1 MNKENNNPSLVF
13 FGTPEFASYCLNA
26 LLNSNFKVL
35 SVVTAPDKK
44 AGRGKKLTSSA
55 VKHFAKSKGLTIL
68 QPTNLKSPKFISQ
81 LIELNADVFV
91 VVAFRMLPRVVWSSP
106 KLGTINLHASLL
118 PNYRGAAPINWVLI
132 NGEEKTGVTTFFID
146 EKIDSGSLLLQKE
159 VLIDPLENAATLH
172 DKLLDLGAHLI
183 IETLKEINSGILT
196 AKKQNISKL
205 KFQAP
210 KLNIEN
216 TKLEWGCKL
225 KIINNKIKGL
235 SPYPGA
241 WSFFENNGIRGRL
254 KIFSAEIIY
263 EEHLFPINKILIKE
277 HKIYIT
283 GAEGYLNCLEIQL
296 PNKKRMTAKSLLNGY
311 KFDPN
316 SRVL

>member
-1 MNKENNNPSLVF
+1 
-13 FGTPEFASYCLNA
+13 
-26 LLNSNFKVL
+26 
-35 SVVTAPDKK
+35 
-44 AGRGKKLTSSA
+44 
-55 VKHFAKSKGLTIL
+55 
-68 QPTNLKSPKFISQ
+68 
-81 LIELNADVFV
+81 
-91 VVAFRMLPRVVWSSP
+91 MLPRVVWSSP
-106 KLGTINLHASLL
+106 KFGTINLHASLL

-172 DKLLDLGAHLI
+172 DKLLNLGAPLI
-183 IETLKEINSGILT
+183 IETLKGIKSGILV
-196 AKKQNISKL
+196 AKKQNILKL
-205 KFQAP
+205 KFEAP

-225 KIINNKIKGL
+225 KILNNKIKGL

-241 WSFFENNGIRGRL
+241 WSFFENNGIRERL
-254 KIFSAEIIY
+254 KIFTAEIIY
-263 EEHLFPINKILIKE
+263 EEHLFPINKILIKGD
-277 HKIYIT
+277 KIYIT

-296 PNKKRMTAKSLLNGY
+296 PNKKRMTAKALLNGY

-316 SRVL
+316 SCVL

>member
-1 MNKENNNPSLVF
+1 
-13 FGTPEFASYCLNA
+13 
-26 LLNSNFKVL
+26 
-35 SVVTAPDKK
+35 
-44 AGRGKKLTSSA
+44 
-55 VKHFAKSKGLTIL
+55 
-68 QPTNLKSPKFISQ
+68 
-81 LIELNADVFV
+81 
-91 VVAFRMLPRVVWSSP
+91 MLPRVVWSSP

-172 DKLLDLGAHLI
+172 EKLLNVGAPLI
-183 IETLKEINSGILT
+183 IETLKGIKSGILA

-205 KFQAP
+205 KFEAP
-210 KLNIEN
+210 KLNIKN

-225 KIINNKIKGL
+225 KILNNKIKGL

-296 PNKKRMTAKSLLNGY
+296 PNKKRMTAKALLNGY

>member
-1 MNKENNNPSLVF
+1 MAACVKPADGDVMRHEK
-13 FGTPEFASYCLNA
+13 GRNA
-26 LLNSNFKVL
+26 
-35 SVVTAPDKK
+35 
-44 AGRGKKLTSSA
+44 A
-55 VKHFAKSKGLTIL
+55 VAEAK
-68 QPTNLKSPKFISQ
+68 
-81 LIELNADVFV
+81 
-91 VVAFRMLPRVVWSSP
+91 
-106 KLGTINLHASLL
+106 
-118 PNYRGAAPINWVLI
+118 
-132 NGEEKTGVTTFFID
+132 
-146 EKIDSGSLLLQKE
+146 EKIAA
-159 VLIDPLENAATLH
+159 ENTQWK
-172 DKLLDLGAHLI
+172 DN
-183 IETLKEINSGILT
+183 IEQVFT
-196 AKKQNISKL
+196 QNTN
-205 KFQAP
+205 A

-296 PNKKRMTAKSLLNGY
+296 PNKKRMTAKALLNGY

-316 SRVL
+316 SHVL